1 MPNTIKSTAV
11 PAITEPFIDDKG
23 CITPVWYK
31 YITSNIKEIQNIL
44 IDIINNEWYIVIGG
58 KIKWVME

>member
-23 CITPVWYK
+23 CITPIWYK

-44 IDIINNEWYIVIGG
+44 IDIINNE
-58 KIKWVME
+58 